1 MKTAHKAIPRS
12 ALPIALLVT
21 STLWLVGT
29 YQYYATTGFKPNWSA
44 TPLFWML
51 TVMVSPA
58 ICFAI
63 GLILVDARKRSEL
76 SPLGWC
82 ALAAATLPGHRWDGA
97 SVMVSEGAVFNGWC
111 RLLSFH

>member
-1 MKTAHKAIPRS
+1 MLQTMLS
-12 ALPIALLVT
+12 LVT

-63 GLILVDARKRSEL
+63 GLILVDARKCSEL

-82 ALAAATLPGHRWDGA
+82 ALAAATLPVTVGTALALWSVKVLFLMVGA
-97 SVMVSEGAVFNGWC
+97 GS
-111 RLLSFH
+111 